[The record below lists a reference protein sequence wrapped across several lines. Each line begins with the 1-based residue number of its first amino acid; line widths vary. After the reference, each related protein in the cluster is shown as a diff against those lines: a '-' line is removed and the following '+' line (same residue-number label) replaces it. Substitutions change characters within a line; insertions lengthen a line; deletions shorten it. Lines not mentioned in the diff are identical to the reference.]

1 MMTDVNNFQY
11 VREHVRE
18 VPDFPKKGILFLDVT
33 TIVKDAKAFN
43 MCIDFLYEILI
54 MLPELNQEGLF
65 LVHLLPVNSMQALL
79 L

>member
-33 TIVKDAKAFN
+33 TIVLSRTVQLAS
-43 MCIDFLYEILI
+43 CTL
-54 MLPELNQEGLF
+54 
-65 LVHLLPVNSMQALL
+65 
-79 L
+79 